1 MKSIIIAL
9 LATGFSGIASGFEV
23 FNQTNNCLYVKE
35 YYHILNRYN
44 QHIDSYKSGH
54 CDPSSTRCSGILD
67 LRVISH
73 SNSSKVQFEEALC
86 VWEGDVGNGLGYFI
100 ITPNPGIKHGEKDWC
115 KINYLARP
123 APKTPPAHT

>member
-9 LATGFSGIASGFEV
+9 VAASFSGIASGFDV

-44 QHIDSYKSGH
+44 EHIESYQSGH
-54 CDPSSTRCSGILD
+54 CDPASTRCSGILD
-67 LRVISH
+67 LRVIAH
-73 SNSSKVQFEEALC
+73 SKDSKVQFEEPLC
-86 VWEGDVGNGLGYFI
+86 VWEGDSGNGQGYFI
-100 ITPNPGIKHGEKDWC
+100 ITPNPEVKHGKKGWC

-123 APKTPPAHT
+123 TPRI